1 MQEDAGQEDAGQ
13 DGAGQQETGAPPLI
27 VHLDRATMGGFEIPR
42 PAASHRW
49 VSHDVTAPADVIAR
63 LAGARVAVLNKVKL
77 DAATLAA
84 LPDLRM
90 IAVTATGT
98 DVVDGQAAAARGIS
112 VRNVVGYAGDSV
124 AEHVIMLL
132 FALVR
137 GLVPHRQSVID
148 GRWEK
153 GGTFCVFA
161 APVRDVAGLRLGLVG
176 SGAIAQAVAVRARA
190 LGMEVVFAGRRG
202 AAPGAGKLSF
212 EEVLATSDVLSLH
225 CPLTDETRHMLDAA
239 TLAAMKPGAI
249 VINTARGALID
260 LEALERALEAGQIG
274 GAGLDVAPVEPPP
287 PGSAILRLARRDDVV
302 VTPHAAWSSRQAIE
316 ALAAATAANIADYL
330 AGR

>member
-1 MQEDAGQEDAGQ
+1 MTMIE
-13 DGAGQQETGAPPLI
+13 ETGAPPLI
-27 VHLDRATMGGFEIPR
+27 VHLDRASMGGVEIPR
-42 PAASHRW
+42 PVAPHRW
-49 VSHDVTAPADVIAR
+49 TSHDRTAPADVIPR

-98 DVVDGQAAAARGIS
+98 DVVDGAAAAARGIS

-124 AEHVIMLL
+124 AEHVVMML

-137 GLVPHRQSVID
+137 GLIPHRTAVLD
-148 GRWEK
+148 GRWET
-153 GGTFCVFA
+153 GDSFCVFA
-161 APVRDVAGLRLGLVG
+161 APVRDVTGLRLGLVG
-176 SGAIAQAVAVRARA
+176 SGAIAQAVATRARA
-190 LGMEVVFAGRRG
+190 LGMETVFAGRRG
-202 AAPGAGKLSF
+202 AADPGPGKLPF

-225 CPLTDETRHMLDAA
+225 CPLTSETQHMLDAA
-239 TLAAMKPGAI
+239 TLASMKPGAI

-260 LEALERALEAGQIG
+260 LEALERALDAGQIG

-287 PGSAILRLARRDDVV
+287 PGSAILRLARRDNVV
-302 VTPHAAWSSRQAIE
+302 VTPHSAWSSRQAIE
-316 ALAAATAANIADYL
+316 TVAAVTAANIADFL